1 MEVFGEN
8 IRNARKYRALSQK
21 QLSVKSRI
29 SRSSISMIEN
39 NKIDIYF
46 KTAKRLA
53 ESLNISLP
61 QFFSRNFI
69 NEEITTY
76 IEDDFLLI
84 FSQNVEDLLKKKNK
98 YQTYLYASTTLSPS
112 TINEILNQKVN
123 PKLSSLN
130 QIADALEATLCELIT
145 RKGEYK

>member
-8 IRNARKYRALSQK
+8 IKNARYYRALSQYE
-21 QLSVKSRI
+21 LSVKSGI

-39 NKIDIYF
+39 SKIDIYF
-46 KTAKRLA
+46 ETAKRLA

-61 QFFSRNFI
+61 QLFSRSFSNGKI
-69 NEEITTY
+69 AAY

-84 FSQNVEDLLKKKNK
+84 FSQNVQNLLKKKNK

-112 TINEILNQKVN
+112 TINEILKQKVN
-123 PKLSSLN
+123 PKLSSLY
-130 QIADALEATLCELIT
+130 QIAEALETTVSELIT
-145 RKGEYK
+145 RKEG